1 MISLLFIHEM
11 GYGLGIAKKRKR
23 KGYNSSSLRHL
34 QTMVDLVGLATDAVF
49 AFANRPLVAN
59 LFSFEG
65 ISYCDY
71 IKAITEYG
79 CLGTPLELRRQ
90 TQNKFISP
98 IFIPY

>member
-59 LFSFEG
+59 LFPFAC

-71 IKAITEYG
+71 IKG
-79 CLGTPLELRRQ
+79 LRTRRSRHIVIRICGP
-90 TQNKFISP
+90 THSLL
-98 IFIPY
+98 

>member
-11 GYGLGIAKKRKR
+11 GYGLGIAKKKKR

-49 AFANRPLVAN
+49 AFVAN
-59 LFSFEG
+59 LFSFKG

-71 IKAITEYG
+71 IKAITTED
-79 CLGTPLELRRQ
+79 PLFL
-90 TQNKFISP
+90 SP
-98 IFIPY
+98 SNTDK